1 MTGKRLPACGAPP
14 AALLPLLLLA
24 GCGDG
29 PTTPAKPADTT
40 APVVVMTGPVD
51 TLFIT
56 RVGAPARPTV
66 QGTATDSAG
75 VARLTYQLNGGR
87 EEEVGITPGTSV
99 PYSFTLWIEEGTNTM
114 TVHAYDAAGNRG
126 STTRRLLQN
135 AAGPRIRLLD
145 PAAGTV
151 VASDSARVTLSAADP
166 FGLARA
172 QVTLNNGPTRV
183 VPLSGDSA
191 TFQLTMPLQGGEN
204 TIRVEAFDRDEVRSS
219 ETFRVQR
226 GGLAF
231 AAASVGRGHACAL
244 TPAGAAYCWAW
255 AAGSGETGQGTAGD
269 ASAPAP
275 VVGGLAFR
283 QVEAGHGQSCGV
295 AVDGRAHCW
304 GRGYA
309 TYTGSGPFAPL
320 VSVPTPVGPGIAF
333 RSLALGPEQICGVS
347 TGDEAYCWG
356 RSPSGE
362 LGIGAAAEA
371 AGPTPVA
378 GGIALRSLAAGS
390 GYTCGLTPAGRAY
403 CWGTN
408 ASGQLGTGGA
418 AGSRTPVPV
427 AGDLAFRSI
436 AAGVLHTCAV
446 ATDGRAW
453 CWGSNLLGELGTG
466 ELQQGSTPTRTP
478 VAVRADVRFTV
489 VTAGS
494 RHGCALAEDGSA
506 WCWGD
511 NAEGQLGTGTASGSP
526 VPARVAGG
534 HTFRTLSA
542 RDVRTCGTTTG
553 NRLLCWGGRTLVP
566 TPVAGQ

>member
-1 MTGKRLPACGAPP
+1 MLPAPRGGPL

-40 APVVVMTGPVD
+40 APVVVMTAPVD

-56 RVGAPARPTV
+56 RVGAPHRPTI
-66 QGTATDSAG
+66 QGSATDSAG
-75 VARLTYQLNGGR
+75 VARLTRQLNGGR
-87 EEEVGITPGTSV
+87 EEEIGIAPGTSV
-99 PYSFTLWIEEGTNTM
+99 PYSFTLWIEEGVNTI

-126 STTRRLLQN
+126 STTRRFLQN
-135 AAGPRIRLLD
+135 ARGPSIRLLD

-166 FGLARA
+166 FGLVRA
-172 QVTLNNGPTRV
+172 HVTVNNGPSREV
-183 VPLSGDSA
+183 SLSGDST
-191 TFQLTMPLQGGEN
+191 TFQLVVPLQGGEN
-204 TIRVEAFDRDEVRSS
+204 TIRVEAFDRHEVRSS
-219 ETFRVQR
+219 EIFQVRR

-231 AAASVGRGHACAL
+231 AAASVGRGHACAP

-255 AAGSGETGQGTAGD
+255 AGGGGETGQGTGGD
-269 ASAPAP
+269 ASSPAP
-275 VVGGLAFR
+275 VAGGLAFR
-283 QVEAGHGQSCGV
+283 QVEAGFGQSCGV

-304 GRGYA
+304 GRD
-309 TYTGSGPFAPL
+309 YTTS
-320 VSVPTPVGPGIAF
+320 PTPVGAGIAF
-333 RSLALGPEQICGVS
+333 RSVTLGPEQVCGVS

-356 RSPSGE
+356 RGPSGE
-362 LGIGAAAEA
+362 LGIGDASGA

-378 GGIALRSLAAGS
+378 GGIAFRSLAAGS

-403 CWGTN
+403 CWGAN
-408 ASGQLGTGGA
+408 ASGQLGTGA
-418 AGSRTPVPV
+418 AAASRTPAPV
-427 AGDLAFRSI
+427 AGELAFRSI

-466 ELQQGSTPTRTP
+466 ELQQGSTPTRAP
-478 VAVRADVRFTV
+478 VAVRGDARFTSV
-489 VTAGS
+489 AVGS
-494 RHGCALAEDGSA
+494 RHGCALAEDGAA

-553 NRLLCWGGRTLVP
+553 NRLLCWGGRTPAP